1 MFAKKVYA
9 ALGLK
14 TVGLFTWKERALKRR
29 AGLPGG
35 QGCTPPF
42 SQDVQLSS
50 PDKVPHFLGPVP
62 GELKEVTVLC

>member
-1 MFAKKVYA
+1 MFAKKMCA

-14 TVGLFTWKERALKRR
+14 AVGLFTWKEQALERRR

-42 SQDVQLSS
+42 SEGGQLSS
-50 PDKVPHFLGPVP
+50 PDKVPHFSAPWRVSQ
-62 GELKEVTVLC
+62 KR